1 MKKFDVIALGELL
14 IDFIGNGKSEQG
26 NNMFEASP
34 GGAPCNVLA
43 MLAKL
48 GKKTAFIG
56 KVGDDIF
63 GRKLKSEIESLSIN
77 TDALKMDKDVRTTL
91 AFVENDESGDRSFS
105 FYRNPGADIMLT
117 ADEVDEAAIKASKV
131 FHLGTVSM
139 THEPIKSA
147 TKKALEVAKEN
158 GCIISLDPN
167 LREMLWDK
175 EEDARVAFDYTM
187 KYCDIL
193 KISDNELV
201 WFTDK
206 EDYDAGLA
214 IH

>member
-63 GRKLKSEIESLSIN
+63 GRKLKSEIEALSIN

-91 AFVENDESGDRSFS
+91 AFVENDETGDRSFS

-117 ADEVDEAAIKASKV
+117 ADEVDVDAIKASKV

-147 TKKALEVAKEN
+147 TELIFQGSWVLAAFSSKA
-158 GCIISLDPN
+158 
-167 LREMLWDK
+167 
-175 EEDARVAFDYTM
+175 
-187 KYCDIL
+187 
-193 KISDNELV
+193 
-201 WFTDK
+201 
-206 EDYDAGLA
+206 
-214 IH
+214 